1 MSEGLF
7 PLEKAP
13 TGGEVGLLKRLLE
26 AGLPVVPTLGVA
38 LEEEFLRLANLQ
50 EQIGLLFQGVFGVRI
65 DEERL
70 FYAGDRVESLVRE
83 SYLLPERAE
92 AFLAALKGWKEPFL
106 LRDEGKAP
114 FAEAPRAQEALFALK
129 RLYAS
134 RYRAEEVLK
143 RWPDLFPPPPL
154 VLVQEAG
161 ALEEDPDLSEKA
173 EALLGQRVRVEAWKG
188 RVVRV
193 ILER

>member
-1 MSEGLF
+1 MIY
-7 PLEKAP
+7 PLDKAP
-13 TGGEVGLLKRLLE
+13 EQGEAGLLKRLLQ
-26 AGLPVVPTLGVA
+26 AGLPVAPTVAVA

-50 EQIGLLFQGVFGVRI
+50 EQIGLLFQGVFGARI

-70 FYAGDRVESLVRE
+70 FYAAERAESLVRE

-92 AFLAALKGWKEPFL
+92 AFLRSLKGWQGPFL
-106 LRDEGKAP
+106 VRDSGRSP
-114 FAEAPRAQEALFALK
+114 FAQAKSPQEALFALK

-134 RYRAEEVLK
+134 RYRVEEVLE
-143 RWPDLFPPPPL
+143 RWPRLFPALDL

-161 ALEEDPDLSEKA
+161 APQEDPGLSLKA
-173 EALLGQRVRVEAWKG
+173 AELLGQPARVEAWEG

-193 ILER
+193 ILD